1 MKAFDAALGA
11 WPGLCGM
18 GVKPLRFTKLFK
30 QYSLKRYTNNLN
42 QLTLPEIKYFNA
54 LDDVKWSGKFGQL
67 AKMYPTRTNGYENDK
82 ATELFRQV

>member
-1 MKAFDAALGA
+1 MKVFDAALGA

-18 GVKPLRFTKLFK
+18 RVKPLRFTKLFK

-54 LDDVKWSGKFGQL
+54 LDDV
-67 AKMYPTRTNGYENDK
+67 
-82 ATELFRQV
+82 